1 MDQPLITLIEPTLE
15 LEQEFIAMAEEY
27 RAAGDDR
34 FKSARANFLAYVH
47 GLHDAARGVNLPPGH
62 LPWSEFWLV
71 SGRHIIGRSKLR
83 PMLSAAL
90 RNEGGNIGYG
100 IRPSERKKGY
110 GTLIL
115 KLTLDKARELQL
127 DRVLV
132 TCDTDNLG
140 SAKIIEKNGGRLQD
154 QAISKESGKLIS
166 RYWIEL

>member
-1 MDQPLITLIEPTLE
+1 MDQQIITLIEPTLE

-27 RAAGDDR
+27 RAAGEDR
-34 FKSARANFLAYVH
+34 YKSTRANFPAYVQ
-47 GLHDAARGVNLPPGH
+47 GLHDAARGVDLPPGH

-71 SGRHIIGRSKLR
+71 HGRHIIGRSKLR

-90 RNEGGNIGYG
+90 RNEGGNIGYD
-100 IRPSERKKGY
+100 IRPCERKKGY

-115 KLTLDKARELQL
+115 KLTLEKARDRQL

-132 TCDTDNLG
+132 TCDADNVG

-154 QAISKESGKLIS
+154 QAILKESGKLIS